1 MFTIVRLE
9 LHFKHELFSF
19 FTPVMAWSGKI
30 RHPDTWVQCFVINLI
45 IFQVDID
52 PNFKTKA
59 ILCMPIKNAH
69 GKVIGVTQLIN
80 KLDGSIFN
88 KNDENL
94 FEVLIPRKSHLFFK
108 DLLRKYISSRMGN
121 SMFRKLQEE
130 RCFFTFKTQN
140 PSYRKMSGIF
150 TARYRYDLEC
160 SWNWK
165 ILFNQPDQF
174 SWSKSS

>member
-1 MFTIVRLE
+1 MFTIDGLE

-19 FTPVMAWSGKI
+19 FSQAMAWFGKI
-30 RHPDTWVQCFVINLI
+30 RHPDTWVPCVVINLI

-94 FEVLIPRKSHLFFK
+94 FEVLISRKSHLFFK
-108 DLLRKYISSRMGN
+108 DLLRKYISSRKEN
-121 SMFRKLQEE
+121 SMFRKLQTGEML
-130 RCFFTFKTQN
+130 FFT
-140 PSYRKMSGIF
+140 S
-150 TARYRYDLEC
+150 
-160 SWNWK
+160 
-165 ILFNQPDQF
+165 
-174 SWSKSS
+174 